1 MEFLSVLLILF
12 IATRFCGEIAARLG
26 QPVMLGELFAGVVIG
41 LLARQFG
48 DLGPDFV
55 ANASENLLRHIVDL
69 AIFFVM
75 LSAGIEMRPREIAEA
90 SAASFSVALGGVVVP
105 LVLGVG
111 LGWLFLPASPARL
124 VQCLFIGT
132 ALAITAVPVAIKM
145 LMDMQLLHTRLGE
158 VIVSAAIFDDIFGL
172 ILLAALTAAIGT
184 GGLPDVGG
192 LALLVGQVLLFLAVV
207 TVFGLFVFPLA
218 GRLSK
223 RLEEPE
229 GAFGLLLIAALAY
242 AVLAELLGMHFIL
255 GAFAAGLFF
264 GRRTVD
270 AETYDAVRTK
280 VSGITSGFLAPIFF
294 ASIGLRVDMT
304 AMVHVPVFTLA
315 LIAAAFAGKLIGA
328 GLPARWSGLSGRD
341 SLAVG
346 TGMSVRGAVELI
358 VADVALEAGLFAQP
372 DPAPPEVAHLFSA
385 VVIMALVMTLVAPI
399 VLRWI
404 VLSRRA
410 PPG

>member
-1 MEFLSVLLILF
+1 M
-12 IATRFCGEIAARLG
+12 
-26 QPVMLGELFAGVVIG
+26 VIG
-41 LLARQFG
+41 VLARQFSG
-48 DLGPDFV
+48 LGPESL
-55 ANASENLLRHIVDL
+55 ANAPENLLRHVIDL
-69 AIFFVM
+69 AIFFLM
-75 LSAGIEMRPREIAEA
+75 LMAGIEMRPRELAAA
-90 SAASFSVALGGVVVP
+90 SASSFSVALGGVIVP

-111 LGWLFLPASPARL
+111 LGWLFLPDSPAKL

-145 LMDMQLLHTRLGE
+145 LMDMKVLHTRLGE

-172 ILLAALTAAIGT
+172 VLLATLTAMIGT
-184 GGLPDVGG
+184 GALPDVGG
-192 LALLVGQVLLFLAVV
+192 MFMLAGQVVLFLVLV
-207 TVFGLFVFPLA
+207 TVLGLFVFPLA

-229 GAFGLLLIAALAY
+229 GAFGLILIAALAY

-270 AETYDAVRTK
+270 AETYDAVRAK
-280 VSGITSGFLAPIFF
+280 VSGITSGFMAPIFF
-294 ASIGLRVDMT
+294 ASIGLRVDVS
-304 AMVHVPVFTLA
+304 ALAHIPAFTLA
-315 LIAAAFAGKLIGA
+315 LIAAAFVGKLIGA
-328 GLPARWSGLSGRD
+328 GLPARWSGLSARD

-346 TGMSVRGAVELI
+346 TGMGVRGAVELI
-358 VADVALEAGLFAQP
+358 VADLALEAGLFALP

-385 VVIMALVMTLVAPI
+385 IVFMALTTTLVAPL

-404 VLSRRA
+404 LLFRRA
-410 PPG
+410 PPTGRR